1 MPELPE
7 VEVVKRSLKKYIVNL
22 TIKKVLIFTN
32 KLRYTIDKKK
42 FSKIINKK
50 IISVKR
56 RSKYLLIYLDSNI
69 IILVHLGMTGKF
81 FIDKNKKKKQK
92 TSFYYQIKKSDNKH
106 NHIIFNLNKNLRL
119 IYNDVRKFG
128 FFKIILKSEI
138 NKNTHLSRLGPEPLS
153 KQFNLKYIEK
163 YILNKKK
170 NIKNL
175 LMDQQFVSG
184 LGNIYVNEVLF
195 MSQISPK
202 KILKNVN
209 SDEFKKIIKFS
220 KKILIKSINEGGSSI
235 KDFSN
240 SDGVNGKFQQKFNVY
255 GREGQRCLKQSCVGN
270 ITKIFISNRSSFYC
284 ARCQK

>member
-1 MPELPE
+1 M
-7 VEVVKRSLKKYIVNL
+7 
-22 TIKKVLIFTN
+22 
-32 KLRYTIDKKK
+32 
-42 FSKIINKK
+42 
-50 IISVKR
+50 
-56 RSKYLLIYLDSNI
+56 
-69 IILVHLGMTGKF
+69 
-81 FIDKNKKKKQK
+81 
-92 TSFYYQIKKSDNKH
+92 
-106 NHIIFNLNKNLRL
+106 RL